1 MKLSTAQAFLYP
13 AAFLF
18 LVLGLWQMS
27 EWIWDIPK
35 IMLPSPLEIASVSL
49 GRYDDLL
56 MAAGITA
63 WAAFVGFLV
72 ALVLG
77 TAMALWFSLSVTA
90 RRGVYPYM
98 IFLQTVPIVAI
109 APLII
114 IWFGSGLNS
123 IVVIVAIIS
132 LFPIVTNVTTGL
144 MSVDAGLLDLME
156 LYQANRWQVLFKLR
170 LPHAVPYLLTG
181 AKISSGLTIVG
192 AVVGEYMAGHGIDNP
207 GLGYYIFMSS
217 HAFQMEMLFASI
229 FLSTLLGVAMVGS
242 VSLLSRTLLTRWTY
256 QLKH

>member
-1 MKLSTAQAFLYP
+1 MKSSNAQTFLYP

-18 LVLGLWQMS
+18 LVLGLWQMI
-27 EWIWDIPK
+27 EWIWDIPR
-35 IMLPSPLEIASVSL
+35 IMLPSPLEIASVSR

-56 MAAGITA
+56 KGAGITA
-63 WAAFVGFLV
+63 WSALVGFVL

-77 TAMALWFSLSVTA
+77 TAMALWFSLSVIA

-109 APLII
+109 APLVI
-114 IWFGSGLNS
+114 IWFGGGLGS
-123 IVVIVAIIS
+123 ITVIVTIIS

-144 MSVDAGLLDLME
+144 MSVDPGLLDLMD
-156 LYQANRWQVLFKLR
+156 LYQANRWQILFKLR
-170 LPHAVPYLLTG
+170 FPHAVPYLLTG

-217 HAFQMEMLFASI
+217 QNFQTEILFASI
-229 FLSTLLGVAMVGS
+229 FLSTLLGVAMVGC
-242 VSLLSRTLLTRWTY
+242 VSLLSRTLLARWTY